1 MMHPKTF
8 HIFLYCLTVF
18 VILVQ
23 FKTAGS
29 TTPSNNDSN
38 NTSTKKPNN
47 TEDCINCTKTDDH
60 NIFQHLLNNKPMLMR
75 AFYVL
80 LALTAVV
87 VVYFVIRSWRLRR
100 KRSKSRK
107 YGLITARGTDMEM
120 APLDQDDDEDDDMTV
135 FDMNSQ
141 NRRKK

>member
-23 FKTAGS
+23 FKTVNGVGQPAGS
-29 TTPSNNDSN
+29 TTPSN

-87 VVYFVIRSWRLRR
+87 VVYFVIRAWRFVPKANIHL
-100 KRSKSRK
+100 
-107 YGLITARGTDMEM
+107 
-120 APLDQDDDEDDDMTV
+120 TV
-135 FDMNSQ
+135 HD
-141 NRRKK
+141 